1 MLIVL
6 ASSSP
11 RRQELLRQV
20 GIPFVVDVPAVD
32 EHISEPLPPGQFVEQ
47 LALRKARA
55 VAPRHPGELVLAAD
69 TIVVLEGEVLG
80 KPADRAEAVR
90 MLERLS
96 GRSHQVFTGVAV
108 VKGGRELVAHE
119 ETVVR
124 FAPLTREQ
132 IEWYVATG
140 EPMDKAG
147 AYGIQGRAAALITAI
162 SGDYYNVVGLPLY
175 RTVQM
180 LSQFG
185 HPIFSG
191 EPAEGRAWTG
201 DCVPEKAAR
210 GGSAAGAAAAPGA

>member
-1 MLIVL
+1 MQIVL
-6 ASSSP
+6 ASTSP

-20 GIPFVVDVPAVD
+20 GIPFVIDAPDVD
-32 EHISEPLPPGQFVEQ
+32 EHVLEPLPPGRLVEQ

-55 VAPRHPGELVLAAD
+55 VARRRPGSIVLGAD
-69 TIVVLEGEVLG
+69 TIVVVDGEVLG
-80 KPADRAEAVR
+80 KPADRADAVA

-96 GRSHQVFTGVAV
+96 GRSHQVLTGVAV
-108 VKGGRELVAHE
+108 VRDGRELVAHE

-124 FAPLTREQ
+124 FASLTREQ
-132 IEWYVATG
+132 VEWYVATG

-147 AYGIQGRAAALITAI
+147 AYGIQGRAAALISGI

-185 HPIFSG
+185 HPIF
-191 EPAEGRAWTG
+191 TG
-201 DCVPEKAAR
+201 GAR
-210 GGSAAGAAAAPGA
+210 RRET

>member
-1 MLIVL
+1 MQIVL

-20 GIPFVVDVPAVD
+20 GIPFEVDAPEVD
-32 EHISEPLPPGQFVEQ
+32 EHVLEPLPPASLVEQ
-47 LALRKARA
+47 LALRKART
-55 VAPRHPGELVLAAD
+55 VARRHPGRIVLGAD
-69 TIVVLEGEVLG
+69 TIVVVDGEVLG
-80 KPADRAEAVR
+80 KPADRADAAA

-96 GRSHQVFTGVAV
+96 GRSHQVLTGVAV
-108 VKGGRELVAHE
+108 VRGDRELVEHE

-124 FAPLTREQ
+124 FGPLTREQ
-132 IEWYVATG
+132 VEWYVATG

-147 AYGIQGRAAALITAI
+147 AYGIQGRAAALISAI

-185 HPIFSG
+185 HPMF
-191 EPAEGRAWTG
+191 TG
-201 DCVPEKAAR
+201 GAR
-210 GGSAAGAAAAPGA
+210 GRET